1 MEDLYN
7 SITDGRDDDAIEL
20 LDRDVPMSMNHFAL
34 ATRMKRY
41 KIVDDFIQRGWDIDT
56 HVDSLT
62 PSCLV

>member
-7 SITDGRDDDAIEL
+7 SITDGRNDDAIEL

-41 KIVDDFIQRGWDIDT
+41 KIVDDFTQRG
-56 HVDSLT
+56 
-62 PSCLV
+62 